1 MDRNT
6 ELAEERTMMANQRT
20 FLAFI
25 RTALMGM
32 ATGITFIKVFQAD
45 SILVVL
51 GWILIP
57 VSMLTFIV
65 GLIQY
70 IRIKKRLR
78 VEE

>member
-25 RTALMGM
+25 RTALMGL
-32 ATGITFIKVFQAD
+32 ATGITFIKVFTTD
-45 SILVVL
+45 SFLVIA
-51 GWILIP
+51 GWLLLP
-57 VSMLTFIV
+57 VSIVTFVV
-65 GLIQY
+65 GLVQY

-78 VEE
+78 VER